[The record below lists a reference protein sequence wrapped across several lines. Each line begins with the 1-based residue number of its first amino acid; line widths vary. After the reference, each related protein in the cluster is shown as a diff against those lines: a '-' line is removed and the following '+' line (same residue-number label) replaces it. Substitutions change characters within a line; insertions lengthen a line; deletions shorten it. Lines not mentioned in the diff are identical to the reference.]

1 MAVFGHLLLYVFLIP
16 FLSAF
21 LLDDKTPSPNNGL
34 SDKHYIAVME
44 LLAEET
50 KARQQLEV
58 AVTELNRDL
67 VTKTSNI
74 ASFQNQENII
84 KDLRGK
90 LQHMENKTDMLEQNQ
105 QHLKSENVAISKGY
119 SAIQQRYLILERN
132 YSTIQSQHVQLLQK
146 LSVRENKSA
155 EIVKE
160 LNALK
165 QLKAIGH
172 LQDIHALKSDTE
184 TLKSQVHSLTANQ
197 AARGQDFLALY
208 NQTLAFRSDLALD
221 IVRMSKQNNDS
232 SIDVM
237 RNLQKANQTTYQ
249 LKKRMDREI
258 SRLEQEMSDENM
270 ARGTAYVRWS
280 RTQCPNNRTELV
292 YSGYSESG
300 SAAEPVCLP
309 KDPDFVKTSGSGY
322 GHMYGAEF
330 QSNIF
335 AANSVNQDVPCAV
348 CRVKQA
354 SSVIM
359 IPGKN
364 RCYTGWNMEY
374 NGYLASNQ
382 YGQDAAGSYVCIDI
396 QPEYVTGGSSWNSN
410 SKLFYD
416 VVAKCGSLKCPPYK
430 QDHPLTCVVCSK

>member
-58 AVTELNRDL
+58 AVTELHRDL

-232 SIDVM
+232 SKDVM
-237 RNLQKANQTTYQ
+237 RNLQK
-249 LKKRMDREI
+249 
-258 SRLEQEMSDENM
+258 
-270 ARGTAYVRWS
+270 
-280 RTQCPNNRTELV
+280 
-292 YSGYSESG
+292 
-300 SAAEPVCLP
+300 
-309 KDPDFVKTSGSGY
+309 
-322 GHMYGAEF
+322 
-330 QSNIF
+330 
-335 AANSVNQDVPCAV
+335 
-348 CRVKQA
+348 
-354 SSVIM
+354 
-359 IPGKN
+359 GK
-364 RCYTGWNMEY
+364 
-374 NGYLASNQ
+374 
-382 YGQDAAGSYVCIDI
+382 
-396 QPEYVTGGSSWNSN
+396 
-410 SKLFYD
+410 
-416 VVAKCGSLKCPPYK
+416 
-430 QDHPLTCVVCSK
+430 